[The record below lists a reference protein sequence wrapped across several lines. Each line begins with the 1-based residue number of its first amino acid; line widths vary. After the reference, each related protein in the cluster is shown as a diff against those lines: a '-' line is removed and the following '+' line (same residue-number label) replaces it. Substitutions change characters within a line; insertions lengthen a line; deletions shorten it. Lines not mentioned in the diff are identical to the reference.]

1 MKPNLV
7 PKYNL
12 FGNSAVEIGTLASK
26 MDLEIDK
33 IRPGNTMS
41 FYMVDDS
48 DSIFNLKINFGNL
61 KARIRFMLK
70 YQVKYLYHSGE
81 RSAAWKMCIIFFMHM
96 EYENTR
102 IFFFNLMNT
111 LIDPCWKIWE
121 ILKLSV
127 DFLNPKIV
135 TLYKRLKLK
144 LFLIFLYRM
153 MCMNWP
159 NKKEIIFAI

>member
-1 MKPNLV
+1 MIFFLHFSAWSSKAIEKRILKWILEKQQNMKPNLV

-81 RSAAWKMCIIFFMHM
+81 RSAA
-96 EYENTR
+96 
-102 IFFFNLMNT
+102 
-111 LIDPCWKIWE
+111 
-121 ILKLSV
+121 
-127 DFLNPKIV
+127 
-135 TLYKRLKLK
+135 
-144 LFLIFLYRM
+144 
-153 MCMNWP
+153 
-159 NKKEIIFAI
+159 

>member
-1 MKPNLV
+1 MIIFLYFSAWSSKAIEKKILKWILEKQQNMKPNLV

-12 FGNSAVEIGTLASK
+12 FGNSAIEIGTLASK

-41 FYMVDDS
+41 FFMVDDS

-81 RSAAWKMCIIFFMHM
+81 YLIIQ
-96 EYENTR
+96 
-102 IFFFNLMNT
+102 
-111 LIDPCWKIWE
+111 E
-121 ILKLSV
+121 IEVKV
-127 DFLNPKIV
+127 V
-135 TLYKRLKLK
+135 
-144 LFLIFLYRM
+144 LIFLYRM

>member
-1 MKPNLV
+1 MISWFFLYFSAWSSKAIEKRILKWILEKQQNMKPNLV

-81 RSAAWKMCIIFFMHM
+81 RSAAWKMCIIFFFFGIWKHKDFFLQFD
-96 EYENTR
+96 EYPDWSLLTIMAN
-102 IFFFNLMNT
+102 FKAFQ
-111 LIDPCWKIWE
+111 
-121 ILKLSV
+121 
-127 DFLNPKIV
+127 
-135 TLYKRLKLK
+135 
-144 LFLIFLYRM
+144 
-153 MCMNWP
+153 
-159 NKKEIIFAI
+159 